1 MIEIGKKYRLKKLKG
16 WLSENDLTIKETAE
30 RCNLNYNTVQ
40 KVVNTGKCNLET
52 AKKIIIGTNM
62 PLQTANDIFFD
73 NIVAKQQHNKFTIS
87 SES

>member
-1 MIEIGKKYRLKKLKG
+1 MNVKKLKG

-30 RCNLNYNTVQ
+30 RCDLNYNTVQ
-40 KVVNTGKCNLET
+40 KLMNSGKCNLET

-73 NIVAKQQHNKFTIS
+73 NIVAKQQQINFIHYLK
-87 SES
+87 